1 MRIITGGISSGWM
14 REDGMWLVCWEVTG
28 LFATG
33 VVVINMILLFR
44 EGCFRWSECVKIN
57 SKF

>member
-14 REDGMWLVCWEVTG
+14 REDGMWLVGWEVTG

-33 VVVINMILLFR
+33 VVVFR
-44 EGCFRWSECVKIN
+44 APTRRAPVVWGGVFDRMSVKI
-57 SKF
+57 

>member
-33 VVVINMILLFR
+33 VVVIRALERGVFD
-44 EGCFRWSECVKIN
+44 GVSV
-57 SKF
+57 